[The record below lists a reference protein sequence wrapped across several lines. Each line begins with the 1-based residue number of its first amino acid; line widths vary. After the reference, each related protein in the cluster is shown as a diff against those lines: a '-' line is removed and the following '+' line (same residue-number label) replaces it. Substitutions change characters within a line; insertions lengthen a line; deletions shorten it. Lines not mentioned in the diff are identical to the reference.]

1 MPTWSK
7 EQLENALQKIRSSNG
22 KSSIRSTAHKY
33 GIPVTTLHNHLRKTS
48 TTVGAGRPTVLTS
61 EEERE
66 IVYCCQVL
74 QEVGFG
80 LTRAGVSR
88 VVHDY
93 VTDIGR
99 HHPFY
104 EGVPGKHWWSGFL
117 ARWPS
122 LVQWKPQHLPKQRA
136 LASNSHTVQE

>member
-1 MPTWSK
+1 MPKWEK
-7 EQLENALQKIRSSNG
+7 EQPEKALEEIKSRKG
-22 KSSIRSTAHKY
+22 KSSIHAAAQKY
-33 GIPVTTLHNHLRKTS
+33 GIPVTTLHNHLRKTT

-80 LTRAGVSR
+80 LTKEVVSR
-88 VVHDY
+88 VVCDY
-93 VTDIGR
+93 VTSIGH

-117 ARWPS
+117 AR
-122 LVQWKPQHLPKQRA
+122 
-136 LASNSHTVQE
+136 